1 MSRTTLNYLAPVIG
15 DFNKTYRT
23 NPNGRGIS
31 LKIATA
37 PVDSD
42 ITQFKYIYL
51 TENPNVY
58 YNISNINE
66 YPFENGVLHCLC
78 PLLTVL

>member
-1 MSRTTLNYLAPVIG
+1 MPRISLRYRLILIDTEVSKTTL
-15 DFNKTYRT
+15 
-23 NPNGRGIS
+23 NGRGIS

-42 ITQFKYIYL
+42 ITQFKYTYL